1 MFTYYQFQNLRG
13 SLYRLKR
20 RIYTNNIDL
29 CSLCFIETEKYFRFF
44 SFFVTTINYTNL
56 HGCCTKKERN
66 CFENDAIK
74 IQCNINP
81 KANPLVKDNTRL
93 VTYLSATR
101 MSTTSCGTQRRNLMG
116 ISQLKR
122 YIHSISCLA
131 QYLLKRIR
139 RTWLF
144 FNST

>member
-66 CFENDAIK
+66 CFENNAIQ

-101 MSTTSCGTQRRNLMG
+101 MSTTSCGTWRRNLMG
-116 ISQLKR
+116 KS
-122 YIHSISCLA
+122 
-131 QYLLKRIR
+131 
-139 RTWLF
+139 
-144 FNST
+144 